1 LTEVVH
7 EHHEDVMKHWLRVAA
22 TILMYTAPLH
32 AQGEGWSV
40 RSSPTLRNLYG
51 VAYSDRDTWVAVGG
65 GGTILRSSDGGLGW
79 ASVSSPVVDDLR
91 GVSFRGRTGLAVGIS
106 GRVLRTTD
114 GGSSWSTQSRPTTKN
129 LYAVS
134 MGDSVAVITGE
145 EGTILVSTDA
155 GMTWSQRTA
164 GTASALFGVSVH
176 GTTAVGVGGQATVV
190 MSSNAAQGWGLTVL
204 GPGQQLFFYGTS
216 FASATTGWAVG
227 SYTVT
232 GSIIIKSTLSGFVWT
247 PQSAPT
253 TNTLTGVS
261 FADIDT
267 GTAVGF
273 NGTIVHTTNGGTE
286 WTGQQ
291 SPTRQSLNAV
301 SFVDSRT
308 GVAVGDSGTILR
320 TGDGGLADVAVRE
333 PASAPSLLVLSQ
345 NYPNPFNPTTVINF
359 RTAVVSDVRLTVY
372 DLLGHEVAV
381 LVNERKEP
389 GSYEVK
395 FDGAGLA
402 SGAYLYRLTAGE
414 LVQTLSL
421 LLVK

>member
-1 LTEVVH
+1 
-7 EHHEDVMKHWLRVAA
+7 MRHWFRVAA
-22 TILMYTAPLH
+22 AMLMYAAALH
-32 AQGEGWSV
+32 AQSGEWSI

-51 VAYSDRDTWVAVGG
+51 VAYSDRNTWVAVGG
-65 GGTILRSSDGGLGW
+65 GGTILQSTDGGMGW
-79 ASVSSPVVDDLR
+79 TPVSSPVADALR
-91 GVSFRGRTGLAVGIS
+91 GVSFHGSIGLAVGIS

-114 GGSSWSTQSRPTTKN
+114 GGSSWTDENRPTTRN

-145 EGTILVSTDA
+145 EGTILISTDA
-155 GMTWSQRTA
+155 GLTWAQRTA
-164 GTASALFGVSVH
+164 GTASVLFGVSVQ
-176 GTTAVGVGGQATVV
+176 GKTAVGVGGQGAVV

-204 GPGQQLFFYGTS
+204 GPTQELFFYGTS

-227 SYTVT
+227 AYTVT

-273 NGTIVHTTNGGTE
+273 NGTIVRTTNGGTE

-291 SPTRQSLNAV
+291 SPTLQSLNAV
-301 SFVDSRT
+301 SFLDSRT
-308 GVAVGDSGTILR
+308 GIAVGDSGTIIR
-320 TGDGGLADVAVRE
+320 TTDGGLTEVA
-333 PASAPSLLVLSQ
+333 AQGSSSAPSSFMLSQ
-345 NYPNPFNPTTVINF
+345 NYPNPFNPSTVIKYQLPALSGAG
-359 RTAVVSDVRLTVY
+359 RAVVSEVRLAVY
-372 DLLGHEVAV
+372 DLLGREVAV
-381 LVNERKEP
+381 LVNEGKAP

-395 FDGAGLA
+395 FDASNLP
-402 SGAYLYRLTAGE
+402 SGAYLYRLTAGDF
-414 LVQTLSL
+414 VQTRRL
-421 LLVK
+421 LLLK